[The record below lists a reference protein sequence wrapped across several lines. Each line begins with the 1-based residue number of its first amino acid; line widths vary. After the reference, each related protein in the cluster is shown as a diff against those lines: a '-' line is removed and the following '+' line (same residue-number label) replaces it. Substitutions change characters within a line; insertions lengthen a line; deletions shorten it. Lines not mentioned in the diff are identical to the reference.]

1 MRFSLRIKLAL
12 ISLFLLLIPV
22 SGLYFSEI
30 IQQDLLESR
39 RQTIKFSAKA
49 VASALSGQTNIF
61 TNEGFHSLNAQRD
74 LYLYQL
80 TKPIR
85 LNGKVDDWQ
94 PQLEDAV
101 EFGAAHLLS
110 ASTPYDYNS
119 LHYRQLTGMRG
130 NYLYAIF
137 LVTDDHLVYRHPQS
151 PHLDQS
157 DHLLISIEDPQ
168 GELHRYTISPAK
180 QGWVNGFLTSS
191 EDSFQKKST
200 LDSRIQGMW
209 VESDNGYTVE
219 LRIPEQLVG
228 RRFAFAIC
236 DVDDSFN
243 REITARI
250 GTDSQSSADNI
261 GWLLPP
267 SSKIEEVLQ
276 NFSRPNSRII
286 IVDNNQHVR
295 ASYGHLAQKDIGS
308 SQHPSVL
315 TKISAQFHRL
325 LTPLYQFFTTPFVSD
340 FAEQKVQ
347 PAALDLTGVSEVL
360 QKGISTT
367 VLYTLQDDLV
377 EVMAAISPL
386 TQGED
391 ILGAVIVEQTT
402 NSILALQNRVIEESL
417 TLTIIFFVV
426 GGLVLVM
433 YATRLSWRIRNLGI
447 QAATAINE
455 NGQICTTIKPSSI
468 NDEIGDLSK
477 TLTEMLN
484 QLQVQIAY
492 REKMADNLE
501 HEMRTPLAGISASLK
516 NLSKEL
522 DDPEENIS
530 KYLQWALTDVDR
542 LENLLTSIRDATSLK
557 EALGKDQKEEFELD
571 TAIELWL
578 NHNWRPAFD
587 GVTFTF
593 HKPDSTVIFHG
604 DPGRIQQMLD
614 KLIENAVS
622 FHTLDTPIEITLS
635 KKSDVIKL
643 GIANK
648 GPVIPK
654 DMHNQIFNSMVSHR
668 TKKRSGPHLGLG
680 LYIVRTIVE
689 QYGGKVGIESYADGS
704 GVIFTLTLRA
714 AIP

>member
-22 SGLYFSEI
+22 AGLYFSEI

-39 RQTIKFSAKA
+39 RQTIQFSARA
-49 VASALSGQTNIF
+49 VASALSGRTDIF
-61 TNEGFHSLNAQRD
+61 ADEGFHSLNAQRD

-80 TKPIR
+80 TNPIR
-85 LNGKVDDWQ
+85 LNGKEDDWQ
-94 PQLEDAV
+94 PQIKDAV
-101 EFGAAHLLS
+101 EFGASHLLFS
-110 ASTPYDYNS
+110 SSPYNYNS
-119 LHYRQLTGMRG
+119 LHYKQLTGMRG

-137 LVTDDHLVYRHPQS
+137 LVTDNHIIYRDPKS

-157 DHLLISIEDPQ
+157 DHLLLSIEDLQ
-168 GELHRYTISPAK
+168 GQLHRYAIAPAK
-180 QGWVNGFLTSS
+180 PGWVNGYQISKEEHPL
-191 EDSFQKKST
+191 KKSE

-209 VESDNGYTVE
+209 VESEQGYIVE

-228 RRFAFAIC
+228 RRLAFAIG
-236 DVDDSFN
+236 DVDDNFI
-243 REITARI
+243 REVTALI
-250 GTDSQSSADNI
+250 GTDVSNDEGKI

-276 NFSRPNSRII
+276 NFARPNSRII

-295 ASYGHLAQKDIGS
+295 ASYGHLSQKDIGPNKN
-308 SQHPSVL
+308 PSVL
-315 TKISAQFHRL
+315 TKISSQFHRL
-325 LTPLYQFFTTPFVSD
+325 LSPLYQFFTTPFITD
-340 FAEQKVQ
+340 FTEQKVQ
-347 PAALDLTGVSEVL
+347 PTTFDLTGVSEVL

-367 VLYTLQDDLV
+367 TRYTLQDNLI

-386 TQGED
+386 SQGNQ

-417 TLTIIFFVV
+417 TLTIIVFVF
-426 GGLVLVM
+426 GGLVLVI
-433 YATRLSWRIRNLGI
+433 YASRLSWRIRSLGK
-447 QAATAINE
+447 QAAAAIND
-455 NGQICTTIKPSSI
+455 NGQIQTTIQPSTI

-477 TLTEMLN
+477 TLTEMLG

-522 DDPEENIS
+522 NSPEEDIS

-542 LENLLTSIRDATSLK
+542 LENLLTSIRDATSLQD
-557 EALGKDQKEEFELD
+557 ALSKDQKEEFELD

-578 NHNWRPAFD
+578 THNWRPAFD
-587 GVTFTF
+587 DVSFIF
-593 HKPDSTVIFHG
+593 HKPESTVIFRG

-622 FHTLDTPIEITLS
+622 FHTPTTPIEITLS
-635 KKSDVIKL
+635 KKGDETNLKV
-643 GIANK
+643 ANK
-648 GPVIPK
+648 GPLVPK
-654 DMHNQIFNSMVSHR
+654 EMHNQIFNSMVSHR

-689 QYGGKVGIESYADGS
+689 QYRGKVRIESYPDGS
-704 GVIFTLTLRA
+704 GVIFTLTLKSA
-714 AIP
+714 TS